1 MKKVF
6 IILII
11 VSGIPVTLWS
21 QNLGT
26 PIMTPFSSIN
36 QWSVSG
42 DTIFVGTYSSGLF
55 YSLDKGAIWINITFP
70 FQKVGIAY
78 KSPQG
83 ALYVAADLNGLYRLD
98 TQTQSWVY
106 LGLPHLHIA
115 HMLENASGYLMLFT
129 YGYDQNYV
137 NDVDAGGIYL
147 TKDDGT
153 TWEHI
158 LSPFYH
164 QADGFVFPIY
174 NLLPYPDG
182 SVIVQADNGI
192 FQSPTGEVW
201 AYLNMTEGTPA
212 DMTITSDGTMYQ
224 YLSGN
229 STYSHEYY
237 ISTDTGKTWTDVP
250 FTQTTLPIQYMFHDA
265 QNALYI
271 EATDGSQSL
280 LYKRTAGSTQWTLL
294 GDMNGTNGSTNAY
307 QTKISSTGDIY
318 YLSNTTLFRINSSLT
333 AVKERNTGNVPDGF
347 SLSQNYPNP
356 FNPTTSINYSIPKA
370 SFVSI
375 KVYDVLGNEV
385 ALLVNEEKPAG
396 NYGVTF
402 DAGKLSSGVYFY
414 KMQAGNFVETKK
426 LIVMK

>member
-21 QNLGT
+21 QNLGA
-26 PIMTPFSSIN
+26 PITTPFSSIN

-42 DTIFVGTYSSGLF
+42 DTIFVGTYSSGFF
-55 YSLDKGAIWINITFP
+55 YSPDKGSIWINITFP
-70 FQKVGIAY
+70 FQKVGVAY

-106 LGLPHLHIA
+106 LGLSHLHIA

-182 SVIVQADNGI
+182 SVIVVADNGI
-192 FQSPTGEVW
+192 FQSPTAEVW
-201 AYLNMTEGTPA
+201 TYLNTTQGTPA

-229 STYSHEYY
+229 TTYSHEYY
-237 ISTDTGKTWTDVP
+237 ISTDVGKTWADVA
-250 FTQTTLPIQYMFHDA
+250 FTQTTLPIICMFHDA
-265 QNALYI
+265 HNALYI
-271 EATDGSQSL
+271 EASNESKSL
-280 LYKRTAGSTQWTLL
+280 LYKQAVGSSQWTLL
-294 GDMNGTNGSTNAY
+294 GEMNGTNGSTYAY
-307 QTKISSTGDIY
+307 QTKISSNGDIY
-318 YLSNTTLFRINSSLT
+318 YLSNTALFKINSNLT
-333 AVKERNTGNVPDGF
+333 AVKDGNINTVPTDF

-356 FNPTTSINYSIPKA
+356 FNPTTTIKYSIPTA
-370 SFVSI
+370 GLVSLKI
-375 KVYDVLGNEV
+375 YDLLGKEV
-385 ALLVNEEKPAG
+385 ATLVNTTKSVG
-396 NYGVTF
+396 NHRVLF
-402 DAGKLSSGVYFY
+402 NSNNLASGLYFY
-414 KMQAGNFVETKK
+414 RLRTGNSVMTKK
-426 LIVMK
+426 LILLK

>member
-1 MKKVF
+1 MA
-6 IILII
+6 
-11 VSGIPVTLWS
+11 
-21 QNLGT
+21 
-26 PIMTPFSSIN
+26 TPFSSIN

-42 DTIFVGTYSSGLF
+42 DTIFVGTYSSGFF
-55 YSLDKGAIWINITFP
+55 YSPDKGTTWINITFP
-70 FQKVGIAY
+70 FQKVGVAY

-83 ALYVAADLNGLYRLD
+83 ELYVAADLNGLYKLD
-98 TQTQSWVY
+98 SQTQSWVY

-115 HMLENASGYLMLFT
+115 QMLENSSGYLMLYT

-137 NDVDAGGIYL
+137 NDVDACGVYL

-158 LSPFYH
+158 ESPFYN
-164 QADGFVFPIY
+164 QSNNVVNSIY
-174 NLLPYPDG
+174 ELLPYPDG
-182 SVIVQADNGI
+182 SVIAQAYNGI
-192 FQSPTGEVW
+192 FQSPTGEAW
-201 AYLNMTEGTPA
+201 TYLNATQGST

-237 ISTDTGKTWTDVP
+237 VSTDAGKTWTDVA
-250 FTQTTLPIQYMFHDA
+250 FTQTTLPIQYMFHDT

-280 LYKRTAGSTQWTLL
+280 LYKQAAGSTQWTLL
-294 GDMNGTNGSTNAY
+294 GNMNGTNGSTYAY

-333 AVKERNTGNVPDGF
+333 AVKKRNTGNVPDGF

-356 FNPTTSINYSIPKA
+356 FNPTTTIKYSIPTS

-375 KVYDVLGNEV
+375 KVYDVLGNEITT
-385 ALLVNEEKPAG
+385 LVNQEKNVG
-396 NYGVTF
+396 NYTVTF
-402 DAGKLSSGVYFY
+402 DATKFSSGVYFY
-414 KMQAGNFVETKK
+414 RMQVGKFVEAKK
-426 LIVMK
+426 LILVK